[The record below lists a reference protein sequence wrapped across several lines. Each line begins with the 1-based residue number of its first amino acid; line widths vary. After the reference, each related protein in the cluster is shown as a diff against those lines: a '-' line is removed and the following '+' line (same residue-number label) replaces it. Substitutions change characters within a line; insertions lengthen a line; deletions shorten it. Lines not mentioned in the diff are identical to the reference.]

1 MRRSES
7 VGGWRLSPV
16 KAHCLRP
23 RYGGGGGEEESG
35 KLKSVAGGLEL
46 TRLASSELEHRE
58 LNVMGFCLGIGT
70 RVERGGEEGGGSGVT
85 LELKTWLDG
94 SIRKTD
100 FIRRG

>member
-1 MRRSES
+1 MQRSES
-7 VGGWRLSPV
+7 VGGWRISPV

-23 RYGGGGGEEESG
+23 RYGGGRGGEEESG

-58 LNVMGFCLGIGT
+58 LNVMGFCLGIGA
-70 RVERGGEEGGGSGVT
+70 REGGGEGGGGSGVT